1 MIKNL
6 NIYLKRNIY
15 AQDFR
20 SSQELTSGAFHK
32 GNAETG
38 HTHRVPLALIH
49 TLCGC
54 NG

>member
-1 MIKNL
+1 MLKNL
-6 NIYLKRNIY
+6 TIYLERNIY

-38 HTHRVPLALIH
+38 HTP
-49 TLCGC
+49 
-54 NG
+54 